1 MTTAL
6 NNRIKSLSVRL
17 ADSLDLAIEAATLGG
32 YGLEPVPGCGG
43 SAACPERLG
52 AEAPRQL
59 PADAGCGQRD
69 REVTWEVSTPARRG
83 SCDRPVRLI
92 DAYAGAFCSHP

>member
-17 ADSLDLAIEAATLGG
+17 ADGLDLAIEAATLGG
-32 YGLEPVPGCGG
+32 YGLEPI
-43 SAACPERLG
+43 
-52 AEAPRQL
+52 Q
-59 PADAGCGQRD
+59 ADAGCGQRD